1 MSIRSLAD
9 LANELR
15 TTTKL
20 VRTGVVLVPPTALRQ
35 VKDAAYRAGLDV
47 VDYVTWKLERLAP
60 GQRSVPLNV
69 DSFLG
74 DLDEIANGNSVSGC
88 ILIANADVPLARLRM
103 DERQSVWDFLLNS
116 FKRRRQ
122 AIVLAIPRGADHLF
136 PQKHEEQWT
145 RVGRVAA
152 IERTGDRGCVD
163 ADDR

>member
-1 MSIRSLAD
+1 MRSLAD
-9 LANELR
+9 LAKELR

-20 VRTGVVLVPPTALRQ
+20 VRTGVVLVPPTALLQ

-60 GQRSVPLNV
+60 GQRSVPLDV
-69 DSFLG
+69 DSFLR

-88 ILIANADVPLARLRM
+88 ILISNADVPLARLHVH
-103 DERQSVWDFLLNS
+103 ERTLVWDLLLNS

-136 PQKHEEQWT
+136 PQKHEEQWA
-145 RVGRVAA
+145 RVGRAA
-152 IERTGDRGCVD
+152 TMDRTGDRGFVD
-163 ADDR
+163 AHDR

>member
-1 MSIRSLAD
+1 MKMRSLAD
-9 LANELR
+9 LAKELR

-60 GQRSVPLNV
+60 GQRSVPLDV
-69 DSFLG
+69 DSFLR

-88 ILIANADVPLARLRM
+88 ILISNADVPLARLHVH
-103 DERQSVWDFLLNS
+103 ERTLVWDLLLNS

-136 PQKHEEQWT
+136 PQKHEEQWA
-145 RVGRVAA
+145 RVGRVATMD
-152 IERTGDRGCVD
+152 RTGDRGFVD
-163 ADDR
+163 AHDR